1 VIAVDSSSWIA
12 YLAGEAGRDVEA
24 VEEALTQKQ
33 ACLPPVV
40 LTELLSDPRLAS
52 AVADLLRQLPL
63 LSVAEGFWERAGLLR
78 ARLLAAG
85 RRARL
90 ADTLIAQSCLD
101 HDLPLI
107 ARDADFKPFARA
119 AGLKLVR

>member
-1 VIAVDSSSWIA
+1 MIAVDSSSWIA
-12 YLAGEAGRDVEA
+12 YLVGEGGPDVEA

-33 ACLPPVV
+33 VCLPPVV

-52 AVADLLRQLPL
+52 PVADLLRQLPL
-63 LSVAEGFWERAGLLR
+63 LPVADGFWERAGLLR

-90 ADTLIAQSCLD
+90 ADSLIAQSCLD
-101 HDLPLI
+101 YNLPLI

-119 AGLKLVR
+119 AGLKLVD